1 MLRLKGYLQ
10 YRQGEVFLKGG
21 PTPGR
26 GEDFPVT
33 SVGFLT
39 IETFTESLVGDNVGQ
54 TSPFKHLQCTV
65 LTQLLYN
72 KKTDP
77 ISMAVARPDQS
88 WQIPQILTNLDKTEH
103 DENNPPFLWCF

>member
-10 YRQGEVFLKGG
+10 YGQGKVFLKGG
-21 PTPGR
+21 PTPGQ
-26 GEDFPVT
+26 GEDFPVS

-39 IETFTESLVGDNVGQ
+39 IETLTESLVGDNVGQ

-77 ISMAVARPDQS
+77 ISMAVARPDQELADS
-88 WQIPQILTNLDKTEH
+88 IDAHQPCQDRA
-103 DENNPPFLWCF
+103 